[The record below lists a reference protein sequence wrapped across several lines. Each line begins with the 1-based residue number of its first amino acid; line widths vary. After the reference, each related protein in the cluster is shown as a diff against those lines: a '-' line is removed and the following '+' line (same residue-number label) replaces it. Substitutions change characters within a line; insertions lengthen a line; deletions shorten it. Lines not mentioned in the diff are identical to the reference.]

1 MTTNT
6 EIQPFTIE
14 VPQAE
19 VDELRARLRSA
30 RWPVTPAVDD
40 WSRGVPVGYLR
51 ELAAYWADGYDWQAA
66 EAGLNAIP
74 QFVTEIAG
82 QRIHFFHQ
90 KSAEPNALPLIL
102 THGWPGS
109 PVEFQAMIG
118 RLTDPV
124 AYGGDPGDAF
134 DVVVPSLPG
143 YGYSTPLGPAGF
155 NLFAVAQMWAEL
167 MSRLGYDR
175 YAAHGTDAG
184 SGVTGMLT
192 MIDAAHVVGAHLAGV
207 TASAPFAGPV
217 STEGLS
223 ASDTARAETFNRYL
237 EDGLGYLTLQST
249 RPQTLA
255 YGLNDSPIGQLAW
268 IVEKFAGWTDPA
280 HKLPHEA
287 VDRDQ
292 LLTNVSLYWFTGS
305 GASSAH
311 AVYDGMQAW
320 KAMLAQQSNGSD
332 WGSDDAGAAWG
343 PATPPPTGVAV
354 FGAET
359 AIKSLVDPA
368 GAMTHWT
375 EYERGGHFAA
385 MEVPD
390 LLTTDLQTFFRPLRT
405 IAG

>member
-1 MTTNT
+1 MT
-6 EIQPFTIE
+6 IQPFTLEI
-14 VPQAE
+14 PQAE
-19 VDELRARLRSA
+19 VDDLQARLRSA

-40 WSRGVPVGYLR
+40 WSRGVPVDYLR
-51 ELAAYWADGYDWQAA
+51 ELAAYWADGYDWRAA
-66 EAGLNAIP
+66 EAALNAIP
-74 QFVTEIAG
+74 QFVTEIGG

-124 AYGGDPGDAF
+124 AYGGDAGDAF

-143 YGYSTPLGPAGF
+143 YGFSTPLGPAGF
-155 NLFAVAQMWAEL
+155 NLFGVAQMWAEL

-175 YAAHGTDAG
+175 YGAHGTDAG

-192 MIDAAHVVGAHLAGV
+192 MIDAEHVVGAHLAGV
-207 TASAPFAGPV
+207 TAAAPFAGPV
-217 STEGLS
+217 STDGLS
-223 ASDTARAETFNRYL
+223 ESDKTRAETFNRYL

-268 IVEKFAGWTDPA
+268 IVEKFAEWTDPA
-280 HKLPHEA
+280 HKLPDEA

-320 KAMLAQQSNGSD
+320 KAMLAQQPG
-332 WGSDDAGAAWG
+332 GEAAAASWG
-343 PATPPPTGVAV
+343 PASPPPTGVAV

-390 LLTTDLQTFFRPLRT
+390 LLTTDLQTFFRPLR
-405 IAG
+405 